1 MPHSFSNFCFGN
13 LLAIFLIGAGQTSAQ
28 SLTTP
33 FERTK
38 GTETAT
44 YAEAIS
50 FYQTL
55 DAQHPSIL
63 MEEAGPTDTKHPL
76 HVVYYSADSRFDI
89 ADWKAQRKTILLIN
103 NGIHPGEPDGIDAS
117 MMLLRDAATGK
128 TKVPE
133 NIVLA
138 VIPVFNIGGA
148 LNRGCCSRANQ
159 NGPKEYG
166 FRGNA
171 QNLDLNRD
179 FIKMDARETQT
190 IVQLFHRL
198 DPDLFIDNHVSDG
211 ADYQH
216 VMTLLSTQSD
226 KLGPVL
232 GAYLRDTLEPTL
244 YAGMKKRGYE
254 LVPYVNRWDGSPE
267 KGWPQFLEGPRF
279 ASGFAALFQTFSFVP
294 ETHMLK
300 PFKNRVEATYALM
313 ETFIATASAK
323 AAGLRAAREEA
334 KRQLA
339 VAITLPLSWR
349 LDTTVSTPVLLAGYE
364 SWMKKSE
371 ATTGDRLFYDR
382 TKPFRKKVPFFNHY
396 VAIDSVTV
404 PRAYILPQ
412 GWTKV
417 ARRLRDNEVEM
428 QAIPRDTSIALTAYL
443 IEDYKT
449 GPRPYEGHYLHTG
462 IRVRK
467 LRQRIELRAGDWLI
481 PTAQPAR
488 RYLMETLEPTAPDG
502 FLAWGF
508 FDAVLQ
514 QKEYF
519 SDYVFEETAA
529 RMLRENPELKKEFE
543 EAKRADAELAKNPET
558 QLDWLYKHSA
568 HYEDEH
574 LRHPVFRVE

>member
-1 MPHSFSNFCFGN
+1 MRSKILASV
-13 LLAIFLIGAGQTSAQ
+13 LLLMAQCAIAQ
-28 SLTTP
+28 PLVTR
-33 FERTK
+33 FERSN
-38 GTETAT
+38 GTESAT

-50 FYQTL
+50 FYEEL
-55 DAQHPSIL
+55 DKRYPEIRL
-63 MEEAGPTDTKHPL
+63 EETGETDTQHPL
-76 HVVYYSADSRFDI
+76 HVVYYSADARFDVQ
-89 ADWKAQRKTILLIN
+89 DWKAQRKTILLIN

-117 MMLLRDAATGK
+117 MMLLRDAASGK
-128 TKVPE
+128 IKVPE

-138 VIPVFNIGGA
+138 VVPVFNIGGA

-166 FRGNA
+166 FRGNS

-179 FIKMDARETQT
+179 FIKMDARETQSL
-190 IVQLFHRL
+190 VHLFHRL
-198 DPDLFIDNHVSDG
+198 HPDLFIDNHVSDG

-232 GAYLRDTLEPTL
+232 GGYLRDTLEPAL
-244 YAGMKKRGYE
+244 YAGMKKRGYG

-279 ASGFAALFQTFSFVP
+279 ASGFAALFGTFAFVP

-300 PFKNRVEATYALM
+300 PFRSRVDATYALM

-323 AAGLRAAREEA
+323 ASEIRAARERA
-334 KRQLA
+334 RQQLA
-339 VAITLPLSWR
+339 LATTLPLSWR
-349 LDTTVSTPVLLAGYE
+349 LDTTASTPVLLAGYSSRIE
-364 SWMKKSE
+364 KSK

-382 TKPFRKKVPFFNHY
+382 SKPFRKKVPFFNHY
-396 VAIDSVTV
+396 LATDSVRV

-417 ARRLRDNEVEM
+417 ARRLRDNGVEM

-443 IEDYKT
+443 VEDYKT

-467 LRQRIELRAGDWLI
+467 LRQRLELRAGDWII

-488 RYLMETLEPTAPDG
+488 RYLVETLEPTAPDG

-529 RMLRENPELKKEFE
+529 RMLRENPELKREFE
-543 EAKRADAELAKNPET
+543 GAKKSDAELEANPEA
-558 QLDWLYKHSA
+558 QLDWLYKRSA
-568 HYEDEH
+568 HYEEEH
-574 LRHPVFRVE
+574 LRHPVFRLE